1 MPPQS
6 IFHVPSGGGSDS
18 CSPLQSTCRFTLL
31 CTRPYFSC
39 SPQLYVDTERPHS
52 LAQSAEAVLE
62 LRHSRPHELPAGVP
76 TLAARYELRHSGEAT
91 DGTTEAPCKL
101 RFELRRSCELWV
113 EPVRS
118 AGPPPCPH
126 HTLSLSHPL
135 SPPGRVCIA
144 APARSRPS
152 AAPGC
157 RCRVSCRRRQ
167 SRSSSRW
174 RPACW
179 RRTGRSRR
187 RTRLATHSSPPCTL
201 CVTGA
206 HSPQRARTWPTL
218 PRPVNTTYCCR

>member
-1 MPPQS
+1 MFRAAAAPSVAHRCNRHADSLFCVHVRTSVAHRSCTLTRSAHIPWLSPPRRCWSSDTAGRTSCQRECRLWRPGTS
-6 IFHVPSGGGSDS
+6 SAIPARQPMARQRRLASSDSSSDGAVSCGSSPSG
-18 CSPLQSTCRFTLL
+18 
-31 CTRPYFSC
+31 RPD
-39 SPQLYVDTERPHS
+39 L
-52 LAQSAEAVLE
+52 
-62 LRHSRPHELPAGVP
+62 
-76 TLAARYELRHSGEAT
+76 
-91 DGTTEAPCKL
+91 
-101 RFELRRSCELWV
+101 
-113 EPVRS
+113 
-118 AGPPPCPH
+118 PPCPH
-126 HTLSLSHPL
+126 HTHSLSHPL